1 MKKNE
6 KNSFGDILI
15 QTEVNIVNDIINSI
29 ESLTKNKS
37 MISLIEIEN
46 WKKCILSNI
55 RNEFE
60 KLNKSILQTQNDMI
74 IETNNKEEYY
84 INNKNELDNYTS
96 RDIESENKEITRNFQ
111 NQAYNYMNSNE
122 KIENENVALFLRK
135 VAQLSRIAYN
145 EGKKLFIIM
154 KKNYAKIKEINENN
168 ISLND
173 ENIKKEYSSWVKN
186 LEKEKGKIIYENI
199 LNQDNPLGKNENIK
213 ENQILSKIFNDL
225 SLMYFHCNLSFPS
238 INIDFNTE
246 ETFNTE
252 KMIDFI
258 NRGKNRKVNFVI
270 LPSLISNGSF
280 LQNGKAWV
288 FTYYKDTF
296 KFTEQINES
305 LNELIE
311 KEKPSLKYIKENLKI
326 DVYCH
331 INNGKKNIIISKNI
345 DIPES
350 FNYEYVF
357 YFRDTKNNTYFK
369 MDIKNNFE
377 IDITYEIVKYEF
389 KLENE
394 IIKSSCQIYNK

>member
-1 MKKNE
+1 MKKND
-6 KNSFGDILI
+6 KNSIGDILI
-15 QTEVNIVNDIINSI
+15 KIEVNIINDIINSI

-96 RDIESENKEITRNFQ
+96 RDIEIENKEITRNFQ

-122 KIENENVALFLRK
+122 KIGNENVALFLRK

-154 KKNYAKIKEINENN
+154 KKNYAKIKEINEKN

-173 ENIKKEYSSWVKN
+173 ENIKKEYSAWVKN

-238 INIDFNTE
+238 INIDFNKE

-270 LPSLISNGSF
+270 LPSLISNCSF

-288 FTYYKDTF
+288 FTY
-296 KFTEQINES
+296 
-305 LNELIE
+305 
-311 KEKPSLKYIKENLKI
+311 
-326 DVYCH
+326 
-331 INNGKKNIIISKNI
+331 
-345 DIPES
+345 
-350 FNYEYVF
+350 
-357 YFRDTKNNTYFK
+357 
-369 MDIKNNFE
+369 
-377 IDITYEIVKYEF
+377 
-389 KLENE
+389 
-394 IIKSSCQIYNK
+394 